1 MIFVYGYVME
11 GQAGSMDCRQIL
23 GMWFCCLTL
32 PIGGSFLGL
41 RRRRWWRKL
50 QKQGVRRAVLP
61 AHLVAEGLQWG
72 IAAVEVYSLRRALLP
87 QILDRCPPL
96 TGKTVRLTAPCV
108 TVAVG
113 EAAEVLAQRA
123 RYVDLQVGQGGE
135 ALAAYLQRRYGLA
148 VGAVGTVALT
158 VDFGSG
164 SIGRC
169 IALGEDC
176 AARQQVV
183 YHAEKLAAA
192 GVEPQEQL
200 LSALFGAG
208 YLEKE
213 EIQVKSILFNA

>member
-1 MIFVYGYVME
+1 MYGYVQE
-11 GQAGSMDCRQIL
+11 GREGSVEMRQIA
-23 GMWFCCLTL
+23 GMWFCALTL
-32 PIGGSFLGL
+32 PVGGSFLGL
-41 RRRRWWRKL
+41 RRRSWWRKL

-61 AHLVAEGLQWG
+61 DHLTAEGVRWG
-72 IAAVEVYSLRRALLP
+72 VEPVEVYSLRRAVLP
-87 QILDRCPPL
+87 QILDRCPSL
-96 TGKTVRLTAPCV
+96 SGKSVRLAAPYVTA
-108 TVAVG
+108 AVG
-113 EAAEVLAQRA
+113 AAAEVLARRA
-123 RYVDLQVGQGGE
+123 RYVDLQVERGGE
-135 ALAAYLQRRYGLA
+135 ALALHLQREFGLA

-158 VDFGSG
+158 VDFGCG

-192 GVEPQEQL
+192 GIEVQEQL

-213 EIQVKSILFNA
+213 EIQVKTILFNA

>member
-1 MIFVYGYVME
+1 MYGYVQE
-11 GQAGSMDCRQIL
+11 GREGSVEMRQIA
-23 GMWFCCLTL
+23 GMWFCALTL
-32 PIGGSFLGL
+32 PVGGSFLGL

-50 QKQGVRRAVLP
+50 QKAGVRRAVLS
-61 AHLVAEGLQWG
+61 AHLAAEGLQWG
-72 IAAVEVYSLRRALLP
+72 IAAVEVYSLRRALLGK
-87 QILDRCPPL
+87 ILDCCPPL

-108 TVAVG
+108 TAAVG
-113 EAAEVLAQRA
+113 EAAEVLAQRG
-123 RYVDLQVGQGGE
+123 RYVDLQVGRGGE
-135 ALAAYLQRRYGLA
+135 ALAAHLQRRYGLA

-158 VDFGSG
+158 VDFGCG
-164 SIGRC
+164 SLGRC

-176 AARQQVV
+176 TARQQVV
-183 YHAEKLAAA
+183 YHVEKLASV

>member
-1 MIFVYGYVME
+1 MYGYVVE

-23 GMWFCCLTL
+23 GMWFWCLML
-32 PIGGSFLGL
+32 PAEGAFCSL
-41 RRRRWWRKL
+41 RRRRWWRRL
-50 QKQGVRRAVLP
+50 QNAGVRRAVLP
-61 AHLVAEGLQWG
+61 DHLAAEGMRWG
-72 IAAVEVYSLRRALLP
+72 IEPVEVCSLRRAMLP
-87 QILDRCPPL
+87 QILDRCPSL
-96 TGKTVRLTAPCV
+96 SGKAVRLAAPYVTA
-108 TVAVG
+108 AVG
-113 EAAEVLAQRA
+113 AAAEVLAQRA

-176 AARQQVV
+176 AAYQQVV

-192 GVEPQEQL
+192 GVEAQEQL

-213 EIQVKSILFNA
+213 EIQVKTILFNA

>member
-1 MIFVYGYVME
+1 MYGYVME

-61 AHLVAEGLQWG
+61 AHLAAEGLQWG

-87 QILDRCPPL
+87 QLLDCVPSL
-96 TGKTVRLTAPCV
+96 AGKAVRLTAPCV

-123 RYVDLQVGQGGE
+123 RYVDLQVGRGGE
-135 ALAAYLQRRYGLA
+135 ALALHLQREFGLA
-148 VGAVGTVALT
+148 VGAVGTVVLT

-164 SIGRC
+164 SLGRC

-183 YHAEKLAAA
+183 YHAEKLASV

-213 EIQVKSILFNA
+213 EIQVKTILFNA

>member
-1 MIFVYGYVME
+1 MYGYVVE
-11 GQAGSMDCRQIL
+11 GQAGSMVCQQIL
-23 GMWFCCLTL
+23 GMWFWCLTL
-32 PIGGSFLGL
+32 PAEGVFCSL

-50 QKQGVRRAVLP
+50 QSAGVRRAVLP
-61 AHLVAEGLQWG
+61 DHLTAEGVRWG
-72 IAAVEVYSLRRALLP
+72 IEPVEVYTLRRALLP
-87 QILDRCPPL
+87 QILDRCSSL
-96 TGKTVRLTAPCV
+96 SGKSVRLAAPYV

-123 RYVDLQVGQGGE
+123 RYVDLQVERGGE
-135 ALAAYLQRRYGLA
+135 ALALHLQREFGLA

-164 SIGRC
+164 SLGRS
-169 IALGEDC
+169 IYLGEDC

-192 GVEPQEQL
+192 GIEPQEQL

-213 EIQVKSILFNA
+213 EIQVKTIRFNA

>member
-1 MIFVYGYVME
+1 MYGYVVE
-11 GQAGSMDCRQIL
+11 GQAGSMVCRQIL
-23 GMWFCCLTL
+23 GMWFWCLTL
-32 PIGGSFLGL
+32 PAEGAFCSL

-50 QKQGVRRAVLP
+50 QSAGVRRAVLSD
-61 AHLVAEGLQWG
+61 HLTAEGVRWG
-72 IAAVEVYSLRRALLP
+72 IEPVEVYTLRRALLP
-87 QILDRCPPL
+87 KLLDHCPSL
-96 TGKTVRLTAPCV
+96 SGKSVRLAAPYVTA
-108 TVAVG
+108 AVG
-113 EAAEVLAQRA
+113 AAAEVLARRA

-135 ALAAYLQRRYGLA
+135 ALALYLQRRYGLA

-158 VDFGSG
+158 VDFGGG
-164 SIGRC
+164 SLGRC

-183 YHAEKLAAA
+183 YHAEKLASV

-213 EIQVKSILFNA
+213 EIQVKTILFNA

>member
-1 MIFVYGYVME
+1 MYGYVME

-23 GMWFCCLTL
+23 GMWFWCLTL
-32 PIGGSFLGL
+32 PAEGAFCSL

-50 QKQGVRRAVLP
+50 QSAGVRRAVLP
-61 AHLVAEGLQWG
+61 DHLAAEGMRWG
-72 IAAVEVYSLRRALLP
+72 IEPVEVCSLRRALLP
-87 QILDRCPPL
+87 QILDCCPPL
-96 TGKTVRLTAPCV
+96 TGKTVRLAAPYVTA
-108 TVAVG
+108 AVG
-113 EAAEVLAQRA
+113 AAAEVLARRA
-123 RYVDLQVGQGGE
+123 RYVDLQVGQGRDE
-135 ALAAYLQRRYGLA
+135 LALHLQRRYGLA

-176 AARQQVV
+176 AAQQQVV
-183 YHAEKLAAA
+183 YHVEKLASV

-213 EIQVKSILFNA
+213 EIQVKTIRFNA

>member
-1 MIFVYGYVME
+1 MYGYVVE
-11 GQAGSMDCRQIL
+11 GQAGSMVCRQIL
-23 GMWFCCLTL
+23 GMWFWRLTL
-32 PIGGSFLGL
+32 PAEGAFCSL

-50 QKQGVRRAVLP
+50 QSAGVRRAVLP
-61 AHLVAEGLQWG
+61 AHLTAEGVRWG
-72 IAAVEVYSLRRALLP
+72 IEPVEVYSLRRALLP
-87 QILDRCPPL
+87 QILDRCPSL
-96 TGKTVRLTAPCV
+96 SGKTVRLAAPYVTA
-108 TVAVG
+108 AVG
-113 EAAEVLAQRA
+113 AAAEVLARRA

-135 ALAAYLQRRYGLA
+135 ALAAHLQRRYGLA

-164 SIGRC
+164 SLGRC
-169 IALGEDC
+169 IYLGEDC

-183 YHAEKLAAA
+183 YHVEKLASV

-213 EIQVKSILFNA
+213 EIQVKTIRFNA

>member
-1 MIFVYGYVME
+1 MYGYVVE
-11 GQAGSMDCRQIL
+11 GQAGSMECRQIL
-23 GMWFCCLTL
+23 GMWFWCLTL
-32 PIGGSFLGL
+32 PAGGTFLGL

-50 QKQGVRRAVLP
+50 QSAGVRRAVLP
-61 AHLVAEGLQWG
+61 DHLTVEGVRWG
-72 IAAVEVYSLRRALLP
+72 IEPVEVYSLRRALLP
-87 QILDRCPPL
+87 KLLDHCPAL
-96 TGKTVRLTAPCV
+96 TGKTVRLVAPYVTA
-108 TVAVG
+108 AVG
-113 EAAEVLAQRA
+113 AAAEVLAQRA

-135 ALAAYLQRRYGLA
+135 ARAAHLQRRYGLA

-164 SIGRC
+164 SLGRC

-183 YHAEKLAAA
+183 YHAEKLASV

-213 EIQVKSILFNA
+213 EIQVKTIRFNA

>member
-1 MIFVYGYVME
+1 VYGYVVE
-11 GQAGSMDCRQIL
+11 GREGCIERRQIL

-41 RRRRWWRKL
+41 RRRSWWRKL

-72 IAAVEVYSLRRALLP
+72 IAAVEVYSLRRAVLP
-87 QILDRCPPL
+87 QLLDCVPSL
-96 TGKTVRLTAPCV
+96 AGKAVRLTAPCV

-123 RYVDLQVGQGGE
+123 RYVDLQVERGGE

-148 VGAVGTVALT
+148 VGAIGTVALT

-183 YHAEKLAAA
+183 YHVEKLASVGIEA
-192 GVEPQEQL
+192 QEQL

-213 EIQVKSILFNA
+213 DIRVKSILFNA

>member
-1 MIFVYGYVME
+1 MYGYVVE
-11 GQAGSMDCRQIL
+11 GREGCIERRQIL

-50 QKQGVRRAVLP
+50 QSAGVRRAVLP
-61 AHLVAEGLQWG
+61 AHLTAEGVRWG
-72 IAAVEVYSLRRALLP
+72 IEPVEVYTLRRAMLP
-87 QILDRCPPL
+87 QILDRCPTL
-96 TGKTVRLTAPCV
+96 TGKTVRLAAPYVTA
-108 TVAVG
+108 AVG
-113 EAAEVLAQRA
+113 AAAEVLARRA
-123 RYVDLQVGQGGE
+123 RYVDLQVGQGRDE
-135 ALAAYLQRRYGLA
+135 LALHLQRRYGLA

-164 SIGRC
+164 SLGRS
-169 IALGEDC
+169 IFLGEDC

-183 YHAEKLAAA
+183 YHAEKLASV
-192 GVEPQEQL
+192 GIEPQEQL

-213 EIQVKSILFNA
+213 EIQVKSIRFNA

>member
-1 MIFVYGYVME
+1 MYGYVME

-23 GMWFCCLTL
+23 GMWFWRLTL
-32 PIGGSFLGL
+32 PAGGAFLSL
-41 RRRRWWRKL
+41 RRRRWWHRL
-50 QKQGVRRAVLP
+50 QKAGVRRAVLP
-61 AHLVAEGLQWG
+61 DHLTAEGMRWG
-72 IAAVEVYSLRRALLP
+72 IEPVEVYTLRRAMLP
-87 QILDRCPPL
+87 HILDRCPAL
-96 TGKTVRLTAPCV
+96 TGKTVRLAAPYVTA
-108 TVAVG
+108 AVG
-113 EAAEVLAQRA
+113 AAAEVLAQRA
-123 RYVDLQVGQGGE
+123 RYVDLQVGRGGE
-135 ALAAYLQRRYGLA
+135 ALAAHLQRRYGLA

-183 YHAEKLAAA
+183 YHAEKLVAA
-192 GVEPQEQL
+192 GIEVQEQP

-213 EIQVKSILFNA
+213 EIQVKSILLNA